1 MELSRAFH
9 HTSIVPPRNS
19 DGLEHQSHRLL
30 IESRLESIVHR
41 ISRHTDVADIVEN
54 QSALKANSPLEVNAN
69 SICSA
74 VSVEPDP
81 VWFKTGDRELLSQR
95 VIGVP
100 VNNSLPLCQV
110 NIWAEI

>member
-1 MELSRAFH
+1 
-9 HTSIVPPRNS
+9 
-19 DGLEHQSHRLL
+19 
-30 IESRLESIVHR
+30 VHR
-41 ISRHTDVADIVEN
+41 IGRYTDVADIVEN
-54 QSALKANSPLEVNAN
+54 QSTLKANSPLEVNAS

-81 VWFKTGDRELLSQR
+81 VWFKPGDRELLSQR

-100 VNNSLPLCQV
+100 VNNSLPLSQV